1 MNLSHPNPFSK
12 RMEKRDKTLFYSE
25 NGEKNFKSYS
35 RGCPWNM
42 RRQPV
47 ILTEE
52 EKDKI
57 DKEHPESYSQAVSYS
72 STPSKKFWYIC
83 PRYWSLR
90 DNTSLRPDEVNP
102 NEVIPKNA
110 SEVPP
115 GKHIFEFNDYG
126 KEHLDSKKQYV
137 THYPGFLKPGKNKN
151 DACLPCCFKSWKGVE
166 QTMRRAQCTNDENIV
181 IPPGRKKKKAEEIDE
196 YILSH
201 DKFPIIQYNR
211 FGYLPLA
218 IQKFLHTDNKKC
230 QISELNTNL
239 KENHTCLLRHSV
251 EIHQTQSFIACIADI
266 WFSMIKNK
274 EKSQP
279 TIKRMKE
286 IFIEAMSID
295 TFITLQNGNLIQLF
309 NTTETINPLTDT
321 EDYAEIFSQQK
332 SKLYDA
338 TDKTNPAQMNTLIKI
353 VKAYLK
359 FIEYLR
365 DDLVTINYAY
375 LWDLICKPNPKLFP
389 NGVNLVILELMKTD
403 ITDNVEIICPSNH
416 YSSSFFDA
424 KKSVLIILKINNF
437 YEPIYAYESKNNE
450 INITRHFNLMYKETL
465 PNIKHTLNLIKKS
478 LNGKCGALSSMP
490 MTYKFEKNLPLDRII
505 HYLEI
510 RNYLI
515 DKQVLN
521 YDSKVIGVVAIN
533 KDSNTKCFI
542 PCFPSAPSA
551 AMSNLVWMDD
561 VYTDTYEKTKSFLEK
576 VYNETKRQVPCKPV
590 IKVIEDGLIVGLL
603 TLSNQFVQLSEPT
616 QDTFGNDLKVV
627 NNLNYI
633 STDKKISNS
642 ENVDDDRINYIKKI
656 KLETNFYNV
665 FRNTARYLL
674 GQFQHNELR
683 HEIESKSVSTQ
694 LYLKKI
700 HSIEQ
705 LLRNLMAQHVVF
717 HDYAENDL
725 LALSTVTNCYG
736 KCKNKPYC
744 KNKSQINES
753 DNDSDCALKVPRT
766 NLINQKSNDEF
777 YFGKLADEIV
787 RYSRIKTFIFNP
799 KNVLTFTTLKYNLRD
814 NEIILLQ
821 SLLTQEYFQDL
832 VAAPVNSYISSNT
845 YETTQPI
852 TSQTYSPV
860 ESYEQ
865 FIQPDIV
872 INKEIC
878 KTTVK
883 DKIASSRW
891 QPIFPLKCKELLF
904 HSDPRSCS
912 FMAMLTIIQNYSA
925 LNKNVTKNS
934 MKEILAEE
942 YIKLYEKYDRTLL
955 DILKAQGKKLLSNQV
970 NEKQLNLSDL
980 IISEDYYATNLDIW
994 ILIVHFNIPVIFISE
1009 TSLLENSK
1017 SYMVANSIGGSSE
1030 YYFLKM
1036 SASLLDKPPIY
1047 TLITDENNNFKIN
1060 SENLRSET
1068 IKDDIKKVPSGNTLI
1083 KFIEGFTLKY
1093 ANQRKKRGAV
1103 PPRAPQ
1109 PLAESGSLGE
1119 IIPPTAP
1126 LPVPSVAPPIKTVK
1140 PKTVKLLIKQPAAP
1154 PTAVPPT
1161 AAPSLPPTLPPG
1173 GLRGLQSGR
1182 VSPLPLV
1189 KKLGT
1194 KLKLAQV
1201 K

>member
-1 MNLSHPNPFSK
+1 M
-12 RMEKRDKTLFYSE
+12 
-25 NGEKNFKSYS
+25 
-35 RGCPWNM
+35 
-42 RRQPV
+42 
-47 ILTEE
+47 
-52 EKDKI
+52 
-57 DKEHPESYSQAVSYS
+57 
-72 STPSKKFWYIC
+72 
-83 PRYWSLR
+83 
-90 DNTSLRPDEVNP
+90 
-102 NEVIPKNA
+102 
-110 SEVPP
+110 
-115 GKHIFEFNDYG
+115 
-126 KEHLDSKKQYV
+126 
-137 THYPGFLKPGKNKN
+137 
-151 DACLPCCFKSWKGVE
+151 
-166 QTMRRAQCTNDENIV
+166 
-181 IPPGRKKKKAEEIDE
+181 
-196 YILSH
+196 SH
-201 DKFPIIQYNR
+201 DKFPILQFNR

-295 TFITLQNGNLIQLF
+295 IFVTLQNGNLIQMFKPSDNNDKDNAFESDDDDLA
-309 NTTETINPLTDT
+309 NPLTDM

-338 TDKTNPAQMNTLIKI
+338 TDKTNPEQMTTLIKI
-353 VKAYLK
+353 VKAYNK

-375 LWDLICKPNPKLFP
+375 LWDLICKPNSKLFP

-416 YSSSFFDA
+416 YSSSFFDS
-424 KKSVLIILKINNF
+424 KKHVIVLLKINNF
-437 YEPIYAYESKNNE
+437 YEPIYAYESKNKE
-450 INITRHFNLMYKETL
+450 IHITRYFNLMYKDTL

-490 MTYKFEKNLPLDRII
+490 MTYKFERNLPLDKVI
-505 HYLEI
+505 YWLEM
-510 RNYLI
+510 RNYAI

-521 YDSKVIGVVAIN
+521 YDSKVIGVVAVS
-533 KDSNTKCFI
+533 KDSNTKGFI

-551 AMSNLVWMDD
+551 AMTNLIWMDD
-561 VYTDTYEKTKSFLEK
+561 VYTDTYENTKSFLEK

-590 IKVIEDGLIVGLL
+590 IKVIEDGLVVGLL
-603 TLSNQFVQLSEPT
+603 TLTNQFIQLSEPT
-616 QDTFGNDLKVV
+616 QDTFGNDLKIV

-633 STDKKISNS
+633 STDKKISTS
-642 ENVDDDRINYIKKI
+642 EKVDDDRINYIKKI

-700 HSIEQ
+700 RSIEQ
-705 LLRNLMAQHVVF
+705 LLRQLMAQHIVF
-717 HDYAENDL
+717 HDYEEKDL
-725 LALSTVTNCYG
+725 LALSTISNCYG
-736 KCKNKPYC
+736 NCKNKPYC
-744 KNKSQINES
+744 QKKSPINES

-766 NLINQKSNDEF
+766 NLINQKSNEVF

-832 VAAPVNSYISSNT
+832 VAAPVNPYISSNT

-852 TSQTYSPV
+852 TSQIYSPV

-912 FMAMLTIIQNYSA
+912 FMAMLTIIQNYNA
-925 LNKNVTKNS
+925 VNNNVTKNS

-942 YIKLYEKYDRTLL
+942 YVKLYEKYDRTLL

-1017 SYMVANSIGGSSE
+1017 SYMVANSIGGNSE

-1047 TLITDENNNFKIN
+1047 TLITDDNNNLKIN
-1060 SENLRSET
+1060 IENLRSET

-1103 PPRAPQ
+1103 P
-1109 PLAESGSLGE
+1109 LGG
-1119 IIPPTAP
+1119 IPPPATQATTP

-1140 PKTVKLLIKQPAAP
+1140 PKTVNPKTVKLIIKKPAIIPSLGGIP
-1154 PTAVPPT
+1154 PTAHPVAPPT
-1161 AAPSLPPTLPPG
+1161 AAPPIAAPGPALPQG
-1173 GLRGLQSGR
+1173 GLKVR
-1182 VSPLPLV
+1182 SPLPLV

-1194 KLKLAQV
+1194 KLKLNKAD